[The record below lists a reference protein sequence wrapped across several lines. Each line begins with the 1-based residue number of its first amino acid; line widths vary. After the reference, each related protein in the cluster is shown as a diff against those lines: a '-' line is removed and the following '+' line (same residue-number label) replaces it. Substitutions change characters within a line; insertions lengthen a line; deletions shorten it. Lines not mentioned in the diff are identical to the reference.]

1 MFYVGS
7 GQEDKMSIMSNT
19 AGSKMFEDFV
29 SGMAWEVSYI
39 KGKKFRTK
47 YFRTFSKLFRTF
59 PEKFR
64 TNTTNH
70 VFSYVYCFKK
80 IP

>member
-47 YFRTFSKLFRTF
+47 YFRAF
-59 PEKFR
+59 
-64 TNTTNH
+64 
-70 VFSYVYCFKK
+70 FKVISDVSREISDEYNK
-80 IP
+80 PCI